1 MIQKSLFQ
9 RLGLLA
15 ATAVTAVSLVA
26 CGGDSS
32 TPAQKVATSDLGI
45 TIASGTTQEAAII
58 SALKAAP
65 YTFTNNLTVGGVTY
79 QQPVK
84 ITVTGTTL
92 ADLKYAIED
101 SSTPKQ
107 TGAGDLAFGS
117 CVFKGTPDTTFS
129 PCSLS
134 VALKGKTFTPGS
146 SFPAGLAWRLA
157 TFFSSTVNIPVVIS
171 ADGQVTLNGTVLGTV
186 TVTNP
191 TGATGT

>member
-1 MIQKSLFQ
+1 MSKPLFQ
-9 RLGLLA
+9 RLGLFA
-15 ATAVTAVSLVA
+15 ATALTAATLVA

-32 TPAQKVATSDLGI
+32 TPAKKVATSDLGI
-45 TIASGTTQEAAII
+45 TIAAGTTQEAAII
-58 SALKAAP
+58 AALKAAP

-84 ITVTGTTL
+84 ITVTGTAL

-107 TGAGDLAFGS
+107 TGTGDLAFGS

-129 PCSLS
+129 PCSVS
-134 VALKGKTFTPGS
+134 VALNGKTFTPGN
-146 SFPAGLAWRLA
+146 SFPADFTWRIG
-157 TFFSSTVNIPVVIS
+157 TTSSAANSITVGIS
-171 ADGQVTLNGTVLGTV
+171 ANGQVTLGAIPLGTV

-191 TGATGT
+191 SGSGT

>member
-1 MIQKSLFQ
+1 MSKSLFQ

-15 ATAVTAVSLVA
+15 ATALTAVTLVA

-32 TPAQKVATSDLGI
+32 APAKKVATSDLNI

-58 SALKAAP
+58 SALTAAP

-84 ITVTGTTL
+84 ITVTGTGL

-107 TGAGDLAFGS
+107 TGTGDLAFGS
-117 CVFKGTPDTTFS
+117 CIFKGTPDTTFN

-134 VALKGKTFTPGS
+134 VALKGKTFTPGTQFS
-146 SFPAGLAWRLA
+146 AGAVWRL
-157 TFFSSTVNIPVVIS
+157 VNIVSGTTNIPLVIS
-171 ADGQVTLNGTVLGTV
+171 ADGQVSIKGTVLGTV
-186 TVTNP
+186 TVTDP
-191 TGATGT
+191 TGGTGT